1 MDFLQEFPSSYV
13 ILPNKYPVMQR
24 ERRRRRRRKSS
35 SLARENDGF
44 RSRLLLLAATAFCWQ
59 NLFLIKS
66 SLTYQVNA
74 LQTHSS
80 SSTRRPA
87 LVRPKYNIN
96 EKRRQYATTA
106 TRLYSI
112 QGQESIRVNAGFN
125 QSPRQIS
132 IPSSN
137 PQNDRKSNQA
147 SIPAPVYIT
156 VGPPC
161 AGKTAALGACLE
173 RDGYDP
179 TKVLSSKEVAL
190 DEQSDVYVRVPLAGF
205 LFPQTRLDTS
215 IGSTTI
221 DAKHNNDTKLGDFIL
236 KSTGTTL
243 RDRLLDPPTVNLANT
258 DTELRNVILRVAG
271 RTTPQ
276 EFANRTRAHAL
287 AAATVAHVPPNIPP
301 AERFQ
306 RADEVSACP
315 AAREV
320 AGQIP

>member
-1 MDFLQEFPSSYV
+1 M
-13 ILPNKYPVMQR
+13 
-24 ERRRRRRRKSS
+24 
-35 SLARENDGF
+35 
-44 RSRLLLLAATAFCWQ
+44 
-59 NLFLIKS
+59 
-66 SLTYQVNA
+66 
-74 LQTHSS
+74 
-80 SSTRRPA
+80 
-87 LVRPKYNIN
+87 RPKYNIN

-137 PQNDRKSNQA
+137 HQNDRKSNQA

-161 AGKTAALGACLE
+161 AGKTAALVACLE

-287 AAATVAHVPPNIPP
+287 AAGDTSRYYKKRRMQVANDLIDGVEQ
-301 AERFQ
+301 A
-306 RADEVSACP
+306 
-315 AAREV
+315 AARAVGEV
-320 AGQIP
+320 LFQMFDEQQQQKKRSKVADLGRDRCTSTMMTVVPKRERKS